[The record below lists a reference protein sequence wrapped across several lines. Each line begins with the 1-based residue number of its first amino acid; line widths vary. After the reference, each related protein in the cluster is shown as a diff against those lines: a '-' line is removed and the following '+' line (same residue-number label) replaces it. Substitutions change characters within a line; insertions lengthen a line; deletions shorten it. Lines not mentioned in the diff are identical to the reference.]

1 MLLEAPVERLDVAG
15 CVAAWKSWEET
26 ERDIRAVF
34 AGDPE
39 LVARGLK
46 ETYGKYVDRQGLY
59 EQLTRLRQAWPELR
73 ERIRRQ
79 IIPFGEVHRRLY
91 LGDPLTEPSVG
102 GKFATFFAP
111 GAVFCFGRRIFVEKL
126 LTFIS

>member
-79 IIPFGEVHRRLY
+79 IIRWAECTLQTDVCSY
-91 LGDPLTEPSVG
+91 KVI
-102 GKFATFFAP
+102 
-111 GAVFCFGRRIFVEKL
+111 GRCSCLFTK
-126 LTFIS
+126 